1 MVGTQETWV
10 PSSWEK
16 LPHIELRQISVTET
30 HFLLESFLSSNKVK
44 SPGPLWLQFKHSS
57 VLTGLLESI
66 SFLVENLGVG
76 GGELREMELGTTG
89 NQYSRDFQ
97 LLNSQSIWNLFTRLN
112 KCISAILE
120 TPGIPS
126 VGFCWGQLRSKENF
140 NSSVLGP
147 SIFTVSRGW
156 FPWLIEAFSEVIWS
170 PQASPLRGKYR
181 LWSQVGLAANL
192 SSATY

>member
-1 MVGTQETWV
+1 MVGTQESWV

-16 LPHIELRQISVTET
+16 LPHIELLQISVTET

-126 VGFCWGQLRSKENF
+126 VGFCWGQLRSKENLNRF
-140 NSSVLGP
+140 SSGP
-147 SIFTVSRGW
+147 FHLHSLKRLVSSAHRSIFRGDLKSTGL
-156 FPWLIEAFSEVIWS
+156 PSE
-170 PQASPLRGKYR
+170 RK
-181 LWSQVGLAANL
+181 
-192 SSATY
+192 T